1 LNLKVETLKSML
13 VIKSIPNTRKLRRI
27 PEDIY
32 KLKPW
37 KNNSISHL
45 QVIRVESEN
54 MHTN

>member
-1 LNLKVETLKSML
+1 ML
-13 VIKSIPNTRKLRRI
+13 VIKSIPNSRKLRRI
-27 PEDIY
+27 PGDIY